1 MDGQCAYRTR
11 GLAARQPG
19 RPVVI
24 LEAGAGSGLE
34 TWAPIIDGVSVLGPL
49 IAYDRRG
56 LGKSVPDGQPQ
67 TLRRVATSLHSL
79 LATLNVV
86 PPYVLVGHSY
96 GGVVIRAFAQ
106 QFSTEV
112 TGLVYI
118 DVPDVELTYAEAD
131 QLGPSGRQVAF
142 SAPPVS
148 SSVPAGLRA
157 ELDNIVLNL
166 RTEFAEARAAR
177 PPSSIPCSV
186 VISTRRTWTGA
197 TPEMTASLL
206 RLAIKHQQEWA
217 MSTTRGLV
225 VIASHVGHVVHRDD
239 PDLVLRLVSQIIATP
254 AGESKK

>member
-1 MDGQCAYRTR
+1 MGADHRWR
-11 GLAARQPG
+11 VR
-19 RPVVI
+19 
-24 LEAGAGSGLE
+24 AGTTHRLRSSRA
-34 TWAPIIDGVSVLGPL
+34 WKVSSRWP
-49 IAYDRRG
+49 
-56 LGKSVPDGQPQ
+56 PQ

-186 VISTRRTWTGA
+186 VIIRGALGLARRQ
-197 TPEMTASLL
+197 
-206 RLAIKHQQEWA
+206 R
-217 MSTTRGLV
+217 
-225 VIASHVGHVVHRDD
+225 
-239 PDLVLRLVSQIIATP
+239 
-254 AGESKK
+254 